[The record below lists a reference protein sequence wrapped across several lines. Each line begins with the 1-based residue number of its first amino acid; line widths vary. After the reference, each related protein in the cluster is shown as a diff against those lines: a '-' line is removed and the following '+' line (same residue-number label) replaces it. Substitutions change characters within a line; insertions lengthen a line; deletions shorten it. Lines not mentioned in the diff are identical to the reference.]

1 MKRIR
6 LEGVS
11 LVDPKTAPP
20 STGPKWCALFP
31 LDSERFRSDFPG
43 GSIAFD
49 SAFFDAVLANWVR
62 AGKPP
67 LPVDYG
73 HDEGGIAAG
82 WISDL
87 RVGAT
92 GFFEAAIEWTD
103 RARAAIA
110 ARELQCLSPTFST
123 DGLDPTTGKPQGPT
137 LYGAGL
143 LNTPFLQDLPRVAA
157 SAVPPAT
164 AAKEQ
169 RMELKQL
176 LALLGLPD
184 TGTPDDVAKTLGDW
198 KAKLAAPPPPPQAA
212 PAGEPDGDE
221 AKKMSRV
228 VELAVEPVKAK
239 LAATEAE
246 KVALAKRVEV
256 LETEKTA
263 AEVKELTTLALSK
276 GIGKAAEFVAK
287 LSAHGVKFARE
298 VVEMTPGTVTLGE
311 KGITGDPAGAD
322 SPEAMRATINAKV
335 DELVKTGL
343 SRSDARDL
351 ATKQLGKAADAARSN
366 SPESK

>member
-1 MKRIR
+1 MKRRIR

-43 GSIAFD
+43 GSIVFD
-49 SAFFDAVLANWVR
+49 AAFFEAVLANWER
-62 AGKPP
+62 AGRPP

-87 RVGAT
+87 RVGAA
-92 GFFEAAIEWTD
+92 GFFEACIEWTD

-123 DGLDPTTGKPQGPT
+123 NGDDPTTGKPQGPT

-157 SAVPPAT
+157 SAVPPAP

-198 KAKLAAPPPPPQAA
+198 KAKLAAPPQAA

-228 VELAVEPVKAK
+228 VELAIEPVKAK

-246 KVALAKRVEV
+246 KLELAKRVEA
-256 LETEKTA
+256 LEAEKTA

-287 LSAHGVKFARE
+287 LSVHGVKFARE
-298 VVEMTPGTVTLGE
+298 VVEMTAGTVTMGE
-311 KGITGDPAGAD
+311 KGIAGDTSGTD

-335 DELVKTGL
+335 EEFVKTGL
-343 SRSDARDL
+343 SRSAARDL
-351 ATKQLGKAADAARSN
+351 ATKQLGKAADAARTN
-366 SPESK
+366 SPLP